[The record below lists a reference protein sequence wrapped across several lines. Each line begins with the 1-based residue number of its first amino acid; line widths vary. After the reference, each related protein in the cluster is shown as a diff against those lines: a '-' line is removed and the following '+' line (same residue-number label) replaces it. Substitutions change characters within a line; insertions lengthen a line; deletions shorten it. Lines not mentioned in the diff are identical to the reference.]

1 MYEWQKWDMTTLPTI
16 NAESESLAT
25 HVELCAA
32 RYREL
37 DQRLVNLETKIDRID
52 TKVDEF
58 RVEMK
63 KTLII
68 TAGTIVTSVITTLG
82 VILIKFL

>member
-1 MYEWQKWDMTTLPTI
+1 MSTLSTI
-16 NAESESLAT
+16 EAESQSLGT
-25 HVELCAA
+25 HVELCAQ
-32 RYREL
+32 RYKSL
-37 DQRLVNLETKIDRID
+37 DERLTNLESKIDRID